1 MNSAVIIFSDDNIF
15 VRFTLMKLRD
25 DHFDAL
31 IERSHDIEHFTSLIE
46 EFIKENITDVRII
59 CDGNLALDVVFEL
72 EDLLDE
78 YSDQIEF
85 EYHRGIEESYDYY
98 EEI

>member
-1 MNSAVIIFSDDNIF
+1 MNSAVIIFSDDNLF

-31 IERSHDIEHFTSLIE
+31 IERSHDIEHFTLLIE
-46 EFIKENITDVRII
+46 EFVKENITDVRVI
-59 CDGNLALDVVFEL
+59 CDGNLAMDVIYEVEDILDQFG
-72 EDLLDE
+72 
-78 YSDQIEF
+78 DQIDF
-85 EYHRGIEESYDYY
+85 EYTRGMEESHDNY

>member
-1 MNSAVIIFSDDNIF
+1 MNSAVIIFSDDNFF
-15 VRFTLMKLRD
+15 VR
-25 DHFDAL
+25 
-31 IERSHDIEHFTSLIE
+31 
-46 EFIKENITDVRII
+46 FIKENITDVRII

-85 EYHRGIEESYDYY
+85 EYNRGIEESYDYY

>member
-1 MNSAVIIFSDDNIF
+1 
-15 VRFTLMKLRD
+15 MKLRD

-31 IERSHDIEHFTSLIE
+31 IERSHDIEHFTSLIK
-46 EFIKENITDVRII
+46 EFITENITVVRII

-78 YSDQIEF
+78 YSDQIDF
-85 EYHRGIEESYDYY
+85 EYHRSVEESYDYY
-98 EEI
+98 EDI